1 MIPRFDTKLKCLAVS
16 IWAGLAPV
24 CVWASDVEDQ
34 LRALTSAITEPG
46 ADTVA
51 DQTLLAEHFI
61 ADFFAQRSFA
71 PVWFGTAAEADLIA
85 ELRAGVSQGFLPHD
99 FHLSAL
105 PEARFLAE
113 QGEPADIAR
122 YEILATDAAARLLNY
137 SIFGKVNPAALDQDW
152 NFERPIIEGN
162 PVDVMQAYLDGAGFS
177 ALVAKASI
185 KTPQYAQM
193 REALARYQLIVD
205 NGGWPTVPSDEVIK
219 PGMTSPVVGL
229 LRDRLAAEGAL
240 HAGTTLPLAT
250 DINVNPRE
258 VYDAALQEDVRKF
271 QTRHGLDADG
281 VIGARSFQALNR
293 TAAHRVDQLRLSLER
308 GRWLLR
314 GLTGDFVLV
323 NIAGARTY
331 LVRAD
336 GTLWTTR
343 SITGSQYR
351 KTPVFRDEITYMEF
365 NPTWTV
371 PRSIFLKDKLAT
383 IRRDPGYLARNNYIL
398 RNSNGE
404 TVSVQ
409 SVNWAS
415 SNPDVTLVQQ
425 PGPDNALG
433 LVKFMF
439 PNDYAVYLHD
449 TNDKSLFNR
458 NERNLSSGCVR
469 LEYPFELAMLLMEND
484 PDWSF
489 ERMQQI
495 LASQKTTRVELSEP
509 MPVLLTYWTAW
520 IENGEVQFREDI
532 YDRDAALLK
541 ALNK

>member
-1 MIPRFDTKLKCLAVS
+1 MIPRFDTKLKCLIVS
-16 IWAGLAPV
+16 IWLGLAPV
-24 CVWASDVEDQ
+24 YAWASDVEDQ
-34 LRALTSAITEPG
+34 IQALTSTITEPG

-61 ADFFAQRSFA
+61 ADFFAQRNFA

-99 FHLSAL
+99 FHLTAL
-105 PEARFLAE
+105 PEVRFLAE
-113 QGEPADIAR
+113 QGDPADIAR

-162 PVDVMQAYLDGAGFS
+162 PVDLMQAYLDGAGFS

-185 KTPQYAQM
+185 KTPQYVQL
-193 REALARYQLIVD
+193 RDALVRYQLIVD
-205 NGGWPTVPSDEVIK
+205 NGGWPTLPGDEVIK

-240 HAGTTLPLAT
+240 RAGNTLPLAT
-250 DINVNPRE
+250 DIDVNPRY
-258 VYDAALQEDVRKF
+258 VYDAALQEDVRRF

-281 VIGARSFQALNR
+281 IVGGSSFRALNR

-314 GLTGDFVLV
+314 DLTGDFVLV

-351 KTPVFRDEITYMEF
+351 KTPVFRDEISYMEF

-383 IRRDPGYLARNNYIL
+383 IRNDPGYLARNNYTL
-398 RNSNGE
+398 RDANGQ
-404 TVSVQ
+404 TVPAYSVD
-409 SVNWAS
+409 WGS

-439 PNDYAVYLHD
+439 PNEYAVYLHD

-458 NERNLSSGCVR
+458 NDRNLSSGCVR

-489 ERMQQI
+489 ERMQEI
-495 LASQKTTRVELSEP
+495 LSSQKTTRVDLSDP

-520 IENGEVQFREDI
+520 IEDGEVQFREDI